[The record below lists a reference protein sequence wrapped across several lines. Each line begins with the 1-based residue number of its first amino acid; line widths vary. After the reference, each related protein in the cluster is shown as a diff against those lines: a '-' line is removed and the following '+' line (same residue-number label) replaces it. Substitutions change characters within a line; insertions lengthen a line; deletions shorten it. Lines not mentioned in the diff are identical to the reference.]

1 MPRIREPHE
10 PMALLSTALFAD
22 SASAHA
28 DLASLASS
36 GVDVD
41 FDASVLVHIG
51 VFLVLLVVLKPLL
64 FDPMLALFEERERRT
79 LGTKGSAKALDDE
92 SERARTEVESK
103 MAAARAEGNEKR
115 NALRA
120 QAAKEE
126 AEILA
131 KAREEVDAL
140 TARGRKA
147 NADARAAAQTS
158 LEAQSQELASLV
170 AARALGREVGR

>member
-1 MPRIREPHE
+1 
-10 PMALLSTALFAD
+10 MALLSTALFAD
-22 SASAHA
+22 TGSAHA
-28 DLASLASS
+28 NLASLASG

-51 VFLVLLVVLKPLL
+51 VFLVLLVVLKPLI

-92 SERARTEVESK
+92 SERARVEVETK
-103 MAAARAEGNEKR
+103 MSAARAEGNEKR

-131 KAREEVDAL
+131 KAREEAEAL
-140 TARGRKA
+140 TASGRKA
-147 NADARAAAQTS
+147 NGAARTAAQAA
-158 LEAQSQELASLV
+158 LEAQAQELAALV
-170 AARALGREVGR
+170 ASRALGREVGR

>member
-1 MPRIREPHE
+1 
-10 PMALLSTALFAD
+10 MALLSTALFAD
-22 SASAHA
+22 NGSAHA
-28 DLASLASS
+28 NLASFASG

-51 VFLVLLVVLKPLL
+51 VFLVLLVVLKPLI

-92 SERARTEVESK
+92 SERARVEVETK
-103 MAAARAEGNEKR
+103 MSAARAEGNEKR

-131 KAREEVDAL
+131 KAREEAEAL
-140 TARGRKA
+140 TASGRKA
-147 NADARAAAQTS
+147 NSEARSSAQAA
-158 LEAQSQELASLV
+158 LEAQAQELASLV
-170 AARALGREVGR
+170 ASRALGREVGR